1 MAHKITIMLDEDLI
15 KKVKNIQAKQLKN
28 STGSVSF
35 SQVLVQNLK
44 YGLKNKR
51 S

>member
-1 MAHKITIMLDEDLI
+1 MLGGDLI
-15 KKVKNIQAKQLKN
+15 KKVRDRQAKQLKN
-28 STGSVSF
+28 SIGSVSF
-35 SQVLVQNLK
+35 SQVLDQHLK